1 MQGQEFISRVDGYI
15 WSNAL
20 LVSGGRPVLVTLSGG
35 ADSVALLRVL
45 VALGYECIA
54 AHCNFHLRGEE
65 SDRDERF
72 AVSLCRLLSVRL
84 VVKHMDVEARQR
96 ERGISVEMACRELR
110 YEWFAAMASEFGCQA
125 IAVAHHA
132 DDNVETFFLNA
143 LRGTG
148 IAGLAGMKP
157 RNGNIVR
164 PLLGVT
170 RSEIEEYLNELGQPY
185 VVDSTNLENDYKRN
199 RVRNVIVPAVEREFP
214 GARKTLQ
221 STVEHT
227 RECADLY
234 RDLLG
239 DLKSRLGIADG
250 AECRVGVKELLAVK
264 TSNMALLV
272 HDLLDSY
279 GVSHEQSEYIAE
291 ILSSKSMKGQKI
303 HTSSHT
309 LSIREQYVII
319 EKNSIG
325 INDQIRVD
333 FSALR
338 GVKEILEVNT
348 APTKPFAPK
357 MCDGKGSV
365 ALHKD
370 VLKCENVVLRH
381 WREGDRMRPFG
392 MRGTRLVSDMFSD
405 AKYGPVARR
414 AAWLLDVDGEIVW
427 VLGLRSGSSFK
438 VDVGSTDYILVNTK
452 K

>member
-1 MQGQEFISRVDGYI
+1 MQGQEFISRIDGYI
-15 WSNAL
+15 RSNAL
-20 LVSGGRPVLVTLSGG
+20 LLSDSRPVLVTLSGG

-45 VALGYECIA
+45 MALGYECIA
-54 AHCNFHLRGEE
+54 VHCNFHLRGEE

-72 AVSLCRLLSVRL
+72 AVSLCQSLDVRLL
-84 VVKHMDVEARQR
+84 VKHIDVETRQR

-110 YEWFAAMASEFGCQA
+110 YEWFAAMASELDCQA

-170 RSEIEEYLNELGQPY
+170 RSEIESYLNELGQQY
-185 VVDSTNLENDYKRN
+185 VVDSTNLENNFKRN

-239 DLKSRLGIADG
+239 DLKSRLGIADD
-250 AECRVGVKELLAVK
+250 AECRVGVKELMAVK

-279 GVSHEQSEYIAE
+279 GVSHEQSAYIAE
-291 ILSSKSMKGQKI
+291 ILSSESMKGQKI
-303 HTSSHT
+303 HTSSYT
-309 LSIREQYVII
+309 LTIRKESIII
-319 EKNSIG
+319 EKNSIES
-325 INDQIRVD
+325 NTQILVD
-333 FSALR
+333 FSAL
-338 GVKEILEVNT
+338 GSIKEILEANLT
-348 APTKPFAPK
+348 PTEPFSPK
-357 MCDGKGSV
+357 MCNGKTAI

-392 MRGTRLVSDMFSD
+392 MRGTKLVSDMFTD
-405 AKYGPVARR
+405 AKYGPNARR
-414 AAWLLDVDGEIVW
+414 AAWLLEVDGEIIW
-427 VLGLRSGSSFK
+427 VLGLRSARAFV
-438 VDVGSTDYILVNTK
+438 VDVGSTDYILINVK